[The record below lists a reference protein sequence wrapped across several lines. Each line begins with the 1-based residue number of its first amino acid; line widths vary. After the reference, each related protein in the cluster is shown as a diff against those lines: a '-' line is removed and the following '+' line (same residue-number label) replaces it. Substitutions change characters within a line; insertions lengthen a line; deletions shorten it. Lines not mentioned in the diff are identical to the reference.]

1 MTSPNRLKAALAEA
15 RPLFGVWMQLGH
27 PAIAEMMGLLG
38 YDVVLIDMEHGPGS
52 LGDTGNMMR
61 GVQRS
66 KASAMVRVP
75 SGDPAFLKPLLD
87 LGPEGVM
94 IPMVESAEQARAA
107 VAACRYPPKGNRGW
121 AAGVA
126 RAAQYGL
133 DTDYTLKTAAD
144 LVVAC
149 QIESVRSV
157 EAVEAICTV
166 DGIDIIFIGR
176 NDLAADAG
184 HILDLDHSDV
194 NAMVDRVLAVA
205 RKAGKKTGTVPSA
218 GRDWAS
224 LFRDGFDLIL
234 PSGDVSLLRD
244 AARAELGAFQKFT
257 GEPSPTTAVHPSAKP
272 GSY

>member
-1 MTSPNRLKAALAEA
+1 MASPNRLKAALSET

-66 KASAMVRVP
+66 SASAMVRVP

-126 RAAQYGL
+126 RASRYGL

-157 EAVEAICTV
+157 DAVEAICAV

-184 HILDLDHSDV
+184 HILDLDHPDV

-205 RKAGKKTGTVPSA
+205 CKAGKKTGTVPSA

-224 LFRDGFDLIL
+224 LFRDGFDLVL

-244 AARAELGAFQKFT
+244 AARAELGEFHKFT
-257 GEPSPTTAVHPSAKP
+257 GGSPIAALHPSAKL
-272 GSY
+272 GRY